1 MSMLFKSSRSA
12 LDRVVADD
20 ADHAG
25 AMEGPIWADL
35 ASRIGSP
42 GSPSSAAEGQSVDG
56 PRPMVCH
63 WIADPMGRGL
73 ESVWSPDT
81 GS

>member
-20 ADHAG
+20 VDHAG
-25 AMEGPIWADL
+25 AMEGQIWADL

-42 GSPSSAAEGQSVDG
+42 ASAAESPRVDG

-63 WIADPMGRGL
+63 WIADPMGGGL
-73 ESVWSPDT
+73 TSVWSPAT